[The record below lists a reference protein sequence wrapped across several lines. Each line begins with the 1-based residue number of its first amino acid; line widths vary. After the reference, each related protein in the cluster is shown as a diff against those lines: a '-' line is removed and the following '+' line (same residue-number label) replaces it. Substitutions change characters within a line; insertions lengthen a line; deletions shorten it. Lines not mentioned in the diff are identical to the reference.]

1 MIIDTTPQDALQK
14 KEIWAIGG
22 GKGGIG
28 KSLITGNIGIHLAHL
43 KKKVLLVDADLGGA
57 NLHTTLGIGVPD
69 VTLSDFLNRRIENI
83 QDVIIKTAIPNL
95 SLISGAQD
103 FLDSANPNFAHKTQL
118 LRHLETLEADYIL
131 MDLGAGTS
139 LNILDFFLFSDYGIL
154 VVLPEPTA
162 IENAYRFIKS
172 AFYRRFKR
180 VVTNQGIKD
189 MIDAA
194 MDQKNS
200 MGIRTPYDLIERVKQ
215 MEKEVGEILELE
227 MMQFKPKLIVN
238 QVRTKN
244 DIQIGFAM
252 KSACQK
258 YFGFDLEYLGYVE
271 YDDCVWQSIRSK
283 RPLAVE
289 YPYSRSSR
297 CIERI
302 VNNLL
307 RKEQLLF
314 NMLY

>member
-1 MIIDTTPQDALQK
+1 MIEIQDALRK

-28 KSLITGNIGIHLAHL
+28 KSLITGNIGIHLARL

-57 NLHTTLGIGVPD
+57 NLHTTLGIGVPEM
-69 VTLSDFLNRRIENI
+69 TLSDFLNRRAENI
-83 QDVIIKTAIPNL
+83 QDVIIKTSIPNL

-103 FLDSANPNFAHKTQL
+103 FLDAANPNFAQKTRL
-118 LRHLETLEADYIL
+118 LRHLETLDADYIL
-131 MDLGAGTS
+131 LDLGAGTS
-139 LNILDFFLFSDYGIL
+139 FNILDFFLFSDHGIL

-172 AFYRRFKR
+172 AFYRRFKK
-180 VVTNQGIKD
+180 VVANQNIKD
-189 MIDAA
+189 LIDAA
-194 MDQKNS
+194 MDQKNT

-215 MEKEVGEILELE
+215 MEREVGEVLELE
-227 MMQFKPKLIVN
+227 VLKFRPKLIVN

-244 DIQIGFAM
+244 DIQIGFSM

-258 YFGFDLEYLGYVE
+258 YFGINVEYLGYVE

-283 RPLAVE
+283 RPLAIE
-289 YPYSRSSR
+289 YPYSRPSR

-302 VNNLL
+302 VHNLL
-307 RKEQLLF
+307 RKEQLTAS
-314 NMLY
+314 MLY